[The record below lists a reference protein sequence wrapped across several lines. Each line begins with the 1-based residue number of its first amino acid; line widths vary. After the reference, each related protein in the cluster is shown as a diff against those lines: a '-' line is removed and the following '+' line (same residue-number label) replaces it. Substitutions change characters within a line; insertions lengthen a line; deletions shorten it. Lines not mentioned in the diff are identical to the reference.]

1 MVNDG
6 NRLPWNS
13 VKQGYVDS
21 GWKDTVLLMPG
32 ERVRILLKF
41 EDYTGTYL
49 CHCHN
54 LEHED
59 GGMMRNLQIAA

>member
-6 NRLPWNS
+6 NRFPWNS

-21 GWKDTVLLMPG
+21 GWKDTMLLMPG

-41 EDYTGTYL
+41 EDYT
-49 CHCHN
+49 
-54 LEHED
+54 
-59 GGMMRNLQIAA
+59 